1 MARKSKQPGGHNPL
15 TAHEV
20 KRLKFSG
27 YGTQTTRLSTAS
39 HLPFGQCCLSLSPI
53 STHGGSAA
61 VATPSGHVYSREAM
75 VRYLLTKNVELR
87 SRKAE
92 YDRLRSVVENRRAAY
107 EEKQRSVKRTT
118 FLTKDQGAMNGN
130 NNSATTALVL
140 REDRQTNDTITTG
153 SSSSTFTPLNNS
165 KRVENSLS
173 HVSYWL
179 ASSQPSRANKRG
191 GGDDDDVND
200 ITEFDY
206 LREIEA
212 LPPLP
217 PSRPSSPM
225 SGESLRLKQLIPLH
239 LLYEGDGSSNSNEYD
254 DDTKS
259 SSSSVSLT
267 NNTDRRRQQQ
277 QQSKKRGGVIC
288 SVSHKVITTQP
299 IIALHGHVML
309 RDMYE
314 QYALPT
320 LTCPI
325 TGRKFNVRK
334 DVIELVAGRSGYAAS
349 GMVVAKKYNPTLT

>member
-1 MARKSKQPGGHNPL
+1 
-15 TAHEV
+15 
-20 KRLKFSG
+20 
-27 YGTQTTRLSTAS
+27 
-39 HLPFGQCCLSLSPI
+39 
-53 STHGGSAA
+53 
-61 VATPSGHVYSREAM
+61 VATPSGHVYSREAI
-75 VRYLLTKNVELR
+75 VQYLLTKNAELR
-87 SRKAE
+87 SRRAE
-92 YDRLRSVVENRRAAY
+92 YDRLRSVVEERRAAY
-107 EEKQRSVKRTT
+107 EEKRRSEKRTA

-130 NNSATTALVL
+130 DYNSATTALVL
-140 REDRQTNDTITTG
+140 REDRQTTNDTTTTG
-153 SSSSTFTPLNNS
+153 SSSSSSTFTPLNNNS

-179 ASSQPSRANKRG
+179 ASSQPSRANKK
-191 GGDDDDVND
+191 GDDDDVDD

-225 SGESLRLKQLIPLH
+225 SGEPLRLKQLVPLH
-239 LLYEGDGSSNSNEYD
+239 LSYEGGGSSSNSNEYD
-254 DDTKS
+254 DTKSSS

-267 NNTDRRRQQQ
+267 NNADRRRQQQ
-277 QQSKKRGGVIC
+277 QQQQSKKGGSVIC
-288 SVSHKVITTQP
+288 SVSHKAITTQP

-309 RDMYE
+309 RDVYE
-314 QYALPT
+314 RYALPT

-325 TGRKFNVRK
+325 TGRKFNVKK